1 MHEECPLNGV
11 AVSGTV
17 NDEMEQWLRLREVQP
32 ELHEGAKWV
41 TLMISK
47 FHLFFLLKNL
57 AFELSGVCDMCVLL
71 VDMVF
76 LFLEVLDVIQLEY
89 KKKYLIRQRRDL
101 L

>member
-32 ELHEGAKWV
+32 ELHESAKWV
-41 TLMISK
+41 TLMISE
-47 FHLFFLLKNL
+47 FHLFFLPKNL

-71 VDMVF
+71 VDMF
-76 LFLEVLDVIQLEY
+76 FLEVLDVIQLEY
-89 KKKYLIRQRRDL
+89 KKKCLIRQIRDL